1 MGPWEEIRRRIENGD
16 GGDGLV
22 AFLVGL
28 GAADRKAVAAELP
41 GYLAAR
47 VRDESRWGVAG
58 AAPSLRM
65 AGAACLGGAA
75 QVAAWLDRRE
85 LRTVPSP
92 KADAERISRLVRDR
106 PEPWRRDLA
115 SRLAAGLRPGGR
127 GLAGRVD
134 GEPGW
139 DLAATL
145 VIETGIEP
153 PDNDAFV
160 AGWVWHLHHRLWTG
174 AGAELVRDHPLLDFM
189 VPRLFQAEGVARPLA
204 HDRAWNSAYQH
215 PTVIGAL
222 AGLAG
227 EGRLDRKALIGGCA
241 SKFLNGG
248 DAREVEPF
256 VALWEELRPEVAE
269 LPVVDL
275 VRVLPFAASPLVRL
289 AAAELRRADE
299 AGGLGDELFA
309 EAVGALA
316 FRQER
321 KYVTTALQWIA
332 QSAPTRP
339 ATPRPKAPSDRVSG
353 RPAEGP
359 SGLVGGPT
367 GEGASD
373 LAGGEPGERA
383 AGHGDEAGGEDASG
397 LVSGPPA
404 KGASDP
410 VGGQPGEGAS
420 GRVDGAGGQGASNR
434 VDGAVAALG
443 LVFGVEVPSLRD
455 RAVRLA
461 VKLAPQASRAAREAV
476 REAAAVLPPE
486 ALARIAAAYGE
497 VVPAPPEAP
506 VTTPLT
512 APALPGM
519 PGPIGSAAELA
530 AALSSMSWPHDPI
543 RYELMLAALVEHVHR
558 DREGTAEALRPWR
571 NERWSSFEHGYPL
584 WADPSTCYHPYS
596 LLALCALAVVS
607 PSDSAV
613 LSRQIS
619 DYLARNP
626 PYETVLDWFI
636 RDRYREV
643 VALFEA
649 GGSVPLLLAT
659 PTART
664 GRLDAATL
672 VDRLE
677 LLGDREPLPLDFCQ
691 ALLRLPRAVD
701 PVALGRAEE
710 LTSAAG
716 RRLAA
721 WLRAGGVADPVIAYG
736 PASVMRN
743 LGGYQNYA
751 PVTELHA
758 RMTPAPGLP
767 ERIRELFT
775 LEPREY
781 FAGHSDRMAWW
792 PSVLPSHREAL
803 AAHVLEC
810 FAVDLRHRNAQV
822 DVLPALAYGDGP
834 VGRATAAAIVLGM
847 GHKQPAVRVHAIDAA
862 KILALRGEL
871 SAGDLGW
878 ALATLVALDSVTLK
892 RVAPALEEL
901 ALSGAHGETWAM
913 LASALPALLP
923 GGGEPA
929 RPVLADLLAVAVKAA
944 ALAGARVGP
953 QAGVR
958 VGIPGLAELAAR
970 KGAARPVAE
979 ARALLQAIAPA

>member
-1 MGPWEEIRRRIENGD
+1 MGPWEEIRQRIENGD

-22 AFLVGL
+22 AFLLGL

-58 AAPSLRM
+58 AAPALRL

-115 SRLAAGLRPGGR
+115 RRLAAGLRPGGR

-174 AGAELVRDHPLLDFM
+174 AGADLVRDHPLLDFM

-248 DAREVEPF
+248 DGREVEPF
-256 VALWEELRPEVAE
+256 VSLWEELRPEVAE

-299 AGGLGDELFA
+299 AGGLGEELFA

-339 ATPRPKAPSDRVSG
+339 ATPRPKAPSDRV
-353 RPAEGP
+353 
-359 SGLVGGPT
+359 
-367 GEGASD
+367 
-373 LAGGEPGERA
+373 
-383 AGHGDEAGGEDASG
+383 
-397 LVSGPPA
+397 
-404 KGASDP
+404 
-410 VGGQPGEGAS
+410 GGQPGEGAS
-420 GRVDGAGGQGASNR
+420 GLVGGRPGEGASGHGDEAGGQGASNR
-434 VDGAVAALG
+434 VDGAVVALG

-497 VVPAPPEAP
+497 VVPAPPETP

-571 NERWSSFEHGYPL
+571 NERWGSFEHGYPL

-596 LLALCALAVVS
+596 LLSLCALAVVS

-701 PVALGRAEE
+701 PVALGRAER

-721 WLRAGGVADPVIAYG
+721 WLRAGGAADPVIAYG

-758 RMTPAPGLP
+758 RMTSAPGLP

-810 FAVDLRHRNAQV
+810 FAVDLRHRDAQV

-901 ALSGAHGETWAM
+901 ALSGAHGETWTM

-923 GGGEPA
+923 GAGEPA
-929 RPVLADLLAVAVKAA
+929 RPGLADLLAVAVKAA
-944 ALAGARVGP
+944 ALAGARTGP
-953 QAGVR
+953 QAGAR